1 MNPSLTLRDRIGVDI
16 GRKLSLEDA
25 VAWASAHRVRFIDV
39 QLDTGAN
46 ALGTI
51 DERRAV
57 ALRASCER
65 HGIHLG
71 LHTSSAVNVAEYAP
85 YVGDAVERYLEAY
98 VDAAVLLGA
107 EWIVMHAGFH
117 FTSDR
122 EQRMQTGLE
131 RLMRIVAYAERK
143 GALVLLENLN
153 KEPAEAEVHYLAHTL
168 DEWRCYF
175 DKIQSP
181 AFRLSFTVNHAHLV
195 PEGIDGFVAALDMA
209 RVEEVRLAD
218 CFRGGHEVHLKPGQG
233 DLDFADMFRRVEAKG
248 FRGHYMNAFGSL
260 DDMLKGREEL
270 VRLAGLT
277 GISA

>member
-1 MNPSLTLRDRIGVDI
+1 VNLKDRIGVDI

-25 VAWASAHRVRFIDV
+25 VAWAAANGVRFVDV

-51 DERRAV
+51 DERRAA
-57 ALRASCER
+57 ALRKGCER

-71 LHTSSAVNVAEYAP
+71 LHTASAVNVAEYAP

-98 VDAAVLLGA
+98 VDAARLLGA

-122 EQRMQTGLE
+122 EERIAAGRE
-131 RLMRIVAYAERK
+131 RLRRVAGYAEQK
-143 GALVLLENLN
+143 GALILLENLN
-153 KEPAEAEVHYLAHTL
+153 KEPEAAEVHYLAHTVE
-168 DEWRCYF
+168 EWRHYF
-175 DKIQSP
+175 EAIRSP

-195 PEGIDGFVAALDMA
+195 PAGVGGFVDALDMGQ
-209 RVEEVRLAD
+209 VEEVRLAD
-218 CFRGGHEVHLKPGQG
+218 CWRNGNEVHLKPGAG
-233 DLDFADMFRRVEAKG
+233 NLDFADVFRRVEGKG

-260 DDMLKGREEL
+260 DDMLKGRDDL
-270 VRLAGLT
+270 VRLAEAA
-277 GISA
+277 GIG

>member
-1 MNPSLTLRDRIGVDI
+1 MSLHDRIGIDI

-25 VAWASAHRVRFIDV
+25 VAWASAHRVRFVDV

-51 DERRAV
+51 DEARAA
-57 ALRASCER
+57 ALRASCDK

-85 YVGDAVERYLEAY
+85 YVGDAVEQYLAAY
-98 VDAAVLLGA
+98 VDAACRLGA

-122 EQRMQTGLE
+122 EQRIAAGRE
-131 RLMRIVAYAERK
+131 RLMRIVGYAEKK
-143 GALVLLENLN
+143 GALILLENLN
-153 KEPAEAEVHYLAHTL
+153 KEPEAAEVHYLAHTVE
-168 DEWRCYF
+168 EWRFYF
-175 DKIQSP
+175 ECIQSP

-195 PEGIDGFVAALDMA
+195 PEGIAGFVDALDMT

-218 CFRGGHEVHLKPGQG
+218 CFRNGHEVHLSPGTG
-233 DLDFADMFRRVEAKG
+233 DIDFGDMFRRIEGAG

-260 DDMLKGREEL
+260 DDMLKGRDEL
-270 VRLAGLT
+270 VRLAVAA
-277 GISA
+277 GIAV

>member
-1 MNPSLTLRDRIGVDI
+1 MSLYNRIGIDI

-25 VAWASAHRVRFIDV
+25 VAWAATHDVRFVDL

-51 DERRAV
+51 DKPRAA
-57 ALRASCER
+57 ALRATCDR

-85 YVGDAVERYLEAY
+85 YVGDAITQYLTAY
-98 VDAAVLLGA
+98 VDAAILLGA

-122 EQRMQTGLE
+122 EERIAAGCE
-131 RLMRIVAYAERK
+131 RLQRVVGYAEKK
-143 GALVLLENLN
+143 GAMILLENLN
-153 KEPAEAEVHYLAHTL
+153 KEPQEAEVHYLAHTVE
-168 DEWRCYF
+168 EWRHYF
-175 DKIQSP
+175 ERIRSP

-195 PEGIDGFVAALDMA
+195 PEGVAGFVDALDFA

-218 CFRGGHEVHLKPGQG
+218 CWRNGHEVHLKPGAG
-233 DLDFADMFRRVEAKG
+233 DLDFGDVNLG
-248 FRGHYMNAFGSL
+248 
-260 DDMLKGREEL
+260 
-270 VRLAGLT
+270 
-277 GISA
+277 